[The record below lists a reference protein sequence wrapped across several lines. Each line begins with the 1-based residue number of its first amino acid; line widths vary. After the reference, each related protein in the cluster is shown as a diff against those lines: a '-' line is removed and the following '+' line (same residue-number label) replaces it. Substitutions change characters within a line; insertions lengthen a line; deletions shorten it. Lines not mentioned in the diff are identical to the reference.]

1 MGTRS
6 VRSDPPLLLLLCCSG
21 CEGLPEGVSPG
32 SADAQQAQAFLGSLS
47 FPLQPSFCSAP
58 VGWVPGSGKT
68 LIPVSTFQ
76 ISPGSLY
83 QGVPFSRGGKDSP
96 GHTFSIPLSAS
107 MLRLPGFAFQVKGN
121 ISRWRT
127 LSFPQSLPFRR
138 LHDLV

>member
-47 FPLQPSFCSAP
+47 FSLQPSSCSAP

-83 QGVPFSRGGKDSP
+83 QGFPFSRGVRTPLG
-96 GHTFSIPLSAS
+96 TFFLHHYQPLCLDFQALLFKSKETYLDGEPFLF
-107 MLRLPGFAFQVKGN
+107 LRACPLDGCM
-121 ISRWRT
+121 T
-127 LSFPQSLPFRR
+127 
-138 LHDLV
+138 

>member
-83 QGVPFSRGGKDSP
+83 QGVPFSRGGR
-96 GHTFSIPLSAS
+96 TPLGTLFLYHYQLLCLDFQALLFKSKETYPDGEPFLF
-107 MLRLPGFAFQVKGN
+107 LRACPLDGCM
-121 ISRWRT
+121 T
-127 LSFPQSLPFRR
+127 
-138 LHDLV
+138 